1 MEVCIFVV
9 DIESFGNLEVD
20 EIAHN
25 TLIHYY
31 GSSSMYTTTIY
42 FPRARVTRLCD
53 FSLIVQLWACFQKL
67 QE

>member
-31 GSSSMYTTTIY
+31 GNSSMYTTTIY
-42 FPRARVTRLCD
+42 CPRSKGQGD
-53 FSLIVQLWACFQKL
+53 KIMQLFA
-67 QE
+67 